1 MSHDTWG
8 SSAAGAA
15 MLASPLHRTGPVHM
29 LGDPNKE
36 TKQVLK
42 LFSPNILSER
52 AFTKP
57 DLFSTIKTMNTECQ
71 KGHES

>member
-42 LFSPNILSER
+42 LFSPFILR
-52 AFTKP
+52 TCFTKP
-57 DLFSTIKTMNTECQ
+57 VLFSMIKTMKTEGM
-71 KGHES
+71 KVKR